1 MNDIKRIA
9 YLYASMMDSD
19 GKIATK
25 ELESWYQMVEKRW
38 PEFQKEV
45 AGNILKNTLYRIK
58 SQNHLEKMN
67 QIEKVLMELKDNLE
81 KQDIND
87 LAKDLSALIRS
98 DGKIS
103 IGEMNLAGLLSWKLG
118 LDINFN

>member
-1 MNDIKRIA
+1 MGDIESIA

-25 ELESWYQMVEKRW
+25 ELESWHQMVKKRW
-38 PEFQKEV
+38 PEFQKEA

-58 SQNHLEKMN
+58 SQNNSAKMN
-67 QIEKVLMELKDNLE
+67 QIEKILIELRDNLK
-81 KQDIND
+81 KQEIND

-103 IGEMNLAGLLSWKLG
+103 TGEMNLAGLLNWKLG

>member
-1 MNDIKRIA
+1 MNDIESIA
-9 YLYASMMDSD
+9 YLYACMMDSD

-25 ELESWYQMVEKRW
+25 ELESWSQMVEKRW
-38 PEFQKEV
+38 PEFQKEM
-45 AGNILKNTLYRIK
+45 AGNILKHTLYRIK
-58 SQNHLEKMN
+58 SQNNSEKIN
-67 QIEKVLMELKDNLE
+67 HIEKVLMELKDNLG

-103 IGEMNLAGLLSWKLG
+103 IGEMNLAGLLAWKLG
-118 LDINFN
+118 LNINFN

>member
-1 MNDIKRIA
+1 
-9 YLYASMMDSD
+9 
-19 GKIATK
+19 
-25 ELESWYQMVEKRW
+25 
-38 PEFQKEV
+38 
-45 AGNILKNTLYRIK
+45 
-58 SQNHLEKMN
+58 MN
-67 QIEKVLMELKDNLE
+67 QIEKVLMELKDKLG

-87 LAKDLSALIRS
+87 LAKDLSSLIRS

>member
-1 MNDIKRIA
+1 MNDIKSIA

-38 PEFQKEV
+38 PEFKKEV

-58 SQNHLEKMN
+58 SQDNSQKMN
-67 QIEKVLMELKDNLE
+67 QIEKVLMELKDKLG
-81 KQDIND
+81 KQDIID
-87 LAKDLSALIRS
+87 LAKDLSSLIRS

-118 LDINFN
+118 LDINLN

>member
-38 PEFQKEV
+38 PEFQKKV

-58 SQNHLEKMN
+58 SQNHLEKTN
-67 QIEKVLMELKDNLE
+67 QIEKVLMELKDNLG

-103 IGEMNLAGLLSWKLG
+103 IGEMNLAGLLSW
-118 LDINFN
+118 

>member
-1 MNDIKRIA
+1 MNNIKSIA
-9 YLYASMMDSD
+9 YLYASVMDSD

-25 ELESWYQMVEKRW
+25 ELESWHQMVEKRW

-58 SQNHLEKMN
+58 SQSNSEKMN
-67 QIEKVLMELKDNLE
+67 QIEKVLIDLRDNLK
-81 KQDIND
+81 KQEIND
-87 LAKDLSALIRS
+87 LTKDLSALIRS

-103 IGEMNLAGLLSWKLG
+103 TSEMNLAGLLNWKLG

>member
-58 SQNHLEKMN
+58 SQDNSEKMN
-67 QIEKVLMELKDNLE
+67 QIEKVLIELKDNL
-81 KQDIND
+81 KQKEIND
-87 LAKDLSALIRS
+87 LAKDLSTLIRS

-103 IGEMNLAGLLSWKLG
+103 IGEMNLAGLLNWKLG

>member
-1 MNDIKRIA
+1 
-9 YLYASMMDSD
+9 
-19 GKIATK
+19 
-25 ELESWYQMVEKRW
+25 MVEKRW
-38 PEFQKEV
+38 PGFQKKV

-103 IGEMNLAGLLSWKLG
+103 IGEMNLAGLLSWNLRT
-118 LDINFN
+118 DINFN

>member
-1 MNDIKRIA
+1 MGDIESIA

-25 ELESWYQMVEKRW
+25 ELESWHQMVEKRW
-38 PEFQKEV
+38 PEFQKEA

-58 SQNHLEKMN
+58 SQNNSAKMN
-67 QIEKVLMELKDNLE
+67 QIEKVLIELRDNLK
-81 KQDIND
+81 KQEIND

-103 IGEMNLAGLLSWKLG
+103 TGEMNLAGLLNWKLG

>member
-1 MNDIKRIA
+1 MNDIESIA

-25 ELESWYQMVEKRW
+25 ELEAWYQMVEKRW
-38 PEFQKEV
+38 PRFQKTV

-58 SQNHLEKMN
+58 SQDNSEKMN
-67 QIEKVLMELKDNLE
+67 QIEKVLIELKDNL
-81 KQDIND
+81 KQKEIND
-87 LAKDLSALIRS
+87 LAKDLSTLIRS

-103 IGEMNLAGLLSWKLG
+103 IGEMNLAGLLNWKLG